1 MIDIDVNVRKIE
13 DSEECTGE
21 EGCPCVACNDED
33 CDRVI
38 DLSKS
43 FNENMKQEFLK
54 KEIDD
59 FVEKVWHTYCD
70 DDIYL
75 STEEEGSNITK

>member
-43 FNENMKQEFLK
+43 FNENTLSRSFK
-54 KEIDD
+54 KR
-59 FVEKVWHTYCD
+59 
-70 DDIYL
+70 
-75 STEEEGSNITK
+75 N